1 MYLLWTV
8 SANNHVYGCTELKLT
23 WSFQNFRYAN
33 KCVRSRLLQAPAWP
47 ARILLQRP
55 AGAVNLLSMC
65 GQGPAGRTKYAC
77 GHCRCHAGCLRT
89 RLLTSWLSLMSSF
102 DSTHIIAFVI
112 IDILISFVDGWQH
125 GRFHKNGQKGP
136 LPFAEL
142 SRLPLLVKWVTS
154 TMSGICTKRRIQG
167 NTRNWT
173 SMGYEVHRSS
183 KVLLQL
189 RYLEWSLIYSWHCMT
204 C

>member
-8 SANNHVYGCTELKLT
+8 SANNHVYRCTELKLS

-33 KCVRSRLLQAPAWP
+33 KCVSSRLLQAPAWP

-89 RLLTSWLSLMSSF
+89 RLLTSWGLSKRSWWSIHPPLNHRQGVTLQSSPYL
-102 DSTHIIAFVI
+102 HILRELLAK
-112 IDILISFVDGWQH
+112 LALSFMEA
-125 GRFHKNGQKGP
+125 KGCIHVAADWT
-136 LPFAEL
+136 LL
-142 SRLPLLVKWVTS
+142 SFKKEMTW
-154 TMSGICTKRRIQG
+154 
-167 NTRNWT
+167 
-173 SMGYEVHRSS
+173 
-183 KVLLQL
+183 
-189 RYLEWSLIYSWHCMT
+189 WHAP
-204 C
+204 